1 MDSQILHSSN
11 NRQRHRRG
19 EDQRPRTLVYAHQAW
34 PQSTHS
40 RRRESSRTSRI
51 GRNSSCSWVT
61 KVSLTYQV
69 AKLASTLFYTAVLAV
84 GTLLDTQEAR
94 ATIRADTVEPET
106 TVITVVVEPM
116 PLTQEATLV
125 MQTRT
130 TPWLGRSADGSD
142 LSRTGSA

>member
-1 MDSQILHSSN
+1 M
-11 NRQRHRRG
+11 
-19 EDQRPRTLVYAHQAW
+19 
-34 PQSTHS
+34 
-40 RRRESSRTSRI
+40 
-51 GRNSSCSWVT
+51 
-61 KVSLTYQV
+61 SLTYQV

-106 TVITVVVEPM
+106 TAITVVVEPM